1 MCHPVQNRT
10 NQCTL
15 QNDSVVLVWLQII
28 IYLVS
33 YYLVS
38 VIHLTNL
45 VSSSFFSKILSILFS
60 SLLVN
65 VYELTKRGF
74 SFS

>member
-1 MCHPVQNRT
+1 MASDN
-10 NQCTL
+10 
-15 QNDSVVLVWLQII
+15 
-28 IYLVS
+28 LVS

-38 VIHLTNL
+38 GIHLTNL
-45 VSSSFFSKILSILFS
+45 VFFSKILSIILFS

-74 SFS
+74 NFSYILSSNSKFCGYEVILTSNMR